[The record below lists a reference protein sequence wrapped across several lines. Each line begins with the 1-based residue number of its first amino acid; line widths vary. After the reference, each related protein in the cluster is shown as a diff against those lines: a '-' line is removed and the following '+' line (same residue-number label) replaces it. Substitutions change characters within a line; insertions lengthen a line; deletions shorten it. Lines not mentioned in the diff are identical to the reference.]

1 MRHVVIA
8 DRHEPVMSF
17 IETAGSDVTSSTA
30 WPPGGRLSTHAE
42 EQQKVCIALL
52 CTEYIIPPVT
62 VFEWRL

>member
-1 MRHVVIA
+1 
-8 DRHEPVMSF
+8 MSF

-52 CTEYIIPPVT
+52 CIEYIIPPVT